1 MSETKIAIYI
11 RLSNADGETG
21 KDKDESNSVVNQRSL
36 IHHFLDGHPELSG
49 YPRVEFV
56 DDGFTGTN
64 MERPAFQ
71 RMIAAIREGRFNC
84 CITKDFS
91 RFARDYIEMGDYLE
105 YLFPFLRVRYI
116 SINDGYDS

>member
-84 CITKDFS
+84 CITNIKTRYLIQSHLWVQSSKSLATRGFGDLAFS
-91 RFARDYIEMGDYLE
+91 WHRA
-105 YLFPFLRVRYI
+105 
-116 SINDGYDS
+116 S